1 MIDKK
6 RIRVRGKRRREDQKM
21 EYGRAGGKFQQ
32 GKDFNRGLKI
42 NRGKN
47 SRGKNSNRGKDFN
60 RAKRNPAG
68 GCFLE
73 SEYNRD

>member
-1 MIDKK
+1 MIRKGYEYVG
-6 RIRVRGKRRREDQKM
+6 REEGKTKEM

-68 GCFLE
+68 GCFW
-73 SEYNRD
+73 SQRI